1 MAFLSQGQ
9 TYKIG
14 LSAVENTVTSRVW
27 WCLPLV
33 LSPRR
38 QNLSL
43 RTACSTEQVPDM
55 QRNTL
60 SKTKTKTER
69 KRKNTSLYSLLI
81 INYQIK
87 WDFFV
92 YEFSIRKKMISFDL
106 IALVIIFL
114 RQGFIAQA
122 GLEVSVLFE
131 PPECQ
136 DMVYAPPCLI
146 RIGIFHDRSLPFR

>member
-27 WCLPLV
+27 WCRPLV
-33 LSPRR
+33 PSPRR

-43 RTACSTEQVPDM
+43 RPACSTEQVPDM

-60 SKTKTKTER
+60 SKTKTK
-69 KRKNTSLYSLLI
+69 KIKKKKKYFSVFSPYNKLLD
-81 INYQIK
+81 K
-87 WDFFV
+87 VGFFCIWIFNW
-92 YEFSIRKKMISFDL
+92 EKKMISFDL

-131 PPECQ
+131 PPEC
-136 DMVYAPPCLI
+136 
-146 RIGIFHDRSLPFR
+146 